1 MTRKFLSFRRWERQ
15 SQSHTD
21 SATGASALVR
31 LAALPSEEV
40 PASFGVSL
48 DGLGAD
54 GVATRRARFGANV
67 LPRCPKRPWYSAL
80 AANLFH
86 LLALLL
92 WAAAAL
98 SWALGTPEV
107 AVAIVAVIAIN
118 GLFSFWQEYE
128 AEQAAEALQKLLP
141 HQVSVRRAGR
151 EQTIPAADVVPGD
164 ILILT
169 EGESVPADA
178 RVIAAQGLRL
188 DASSLTGE
196 SRPTPRFAHAV
207 STDGTAPATVANL
220 VFAGTSVAGGRGEAV
235 VFATGGLTEF
245 GRIARLAQAVP
256 DRPSPLEREVTHVT
270 RIITLLAIGMGI
282 VFYVIGTMVVGLA
295 PLTGLL
301 FAVGIIVANV
311 PEGLLPTLTLALA
324 IAVRQMA
331 ARNALVKRL
340 SAVEALGATTTI
352 VTDKTGTLT
361 ENEMTVREVW
371 AGGCVY
377 RIGGGGYEPVGTVET
392 IGGEGPHFGGLKELL
407 RTAALCCDAQL
418 VAPERGGGRWSAL
431 GDPTE
436 AAILAAGAK
445 IGIDRDAL
453 SAWPRLAE
461 LPFDAVRKRMTTIQE
476 IGGEAVACV
485 KGAWSELLPRCT
497 TISWNGSPAPLDE
510 QLTRAT
516 RDSHDQLT
524 GRGMRVLAVAA
535 RRLDPQMH
543 HNPHWRAEEVETG
556 LVLLG
561 LIAMEDP
568 PRAEVPAAIAGCR
581 QAGIKVVMV
590 TGDDGH
596 TAAAIGREIGL
607 LTTDCT
613 IVTGAELEGMSEVA
627 LDTALDRPDVVFA
640 RAVPDHKLRLVRAL
654 QRRGEVVAVTGDGV
668 NDAPALKQADIGV
681 AMGATGT
688 DVARETADIVLADDN
703 FAAIVSAIELGRG
716 VYDNVR
722 KFLTYIL
729 THNVPEAAAFVAFV
743 LFRIPL
749 PLTVMQV
756 LAIDLGTDILPAL
769 ALGMEP
775 PEPGIMRRPPRAR
788 SERLLNRA
796 TMMRVYLWLGLLESA
811 LVIGGYLFTMWLGGW
826 RPGQPMPAG
835 GPTYLAATTMT
846 LAGIVACQVGNV
858 LSCRSSTQ
866 PIWRLG
872 LTTNPMVL
880 AGITLELG
888 LLMMLIYVHSLAK
901 VFGLAPL
908 EPRQWILLA
917 AFGPLLIALE
927 STRKVVSGSGS
938 AGAEKRCAD
947 G

>member
-1 MTRKFLSFRRWERQ
+1 MIKRFFNFRHRVRQ
-15 SQSHTD
+15 SLPNLD
-21 SATGASALVR
+21 GATAAAALFR
-31 LAALPSEEV
+31 LAALPADEVAASLGTSTNGLRAEE
-40 PASFGVSL
+40 A
-48 DGLGAD
+48 
-54 GVATRRARFGANV
+54 ATRRLRFGANL
-67 LPRCPKRPWYSAL
+67 LPRIPKRPWYFEL

-98 SWALGTPEV
+98 SWMLGTPQV
-107 AVAIVAVIAIN
+107 AIAIVAVIAIN

-128 AEQAAEALQKLLP
+128 AERAAEALQQLLP
-141 HQVSVRRAGR
+141 HQVTVRRAGR

-164 ILILT
+164 LLILT

-178 RVIAAQGLRL
+178 RVILSQELRI
-188 DASSLTGE
+188 DASCLTGE
-196 SRPTPRFAHAV
+196 SRPAPRLDRAV
-207 STDGTAPATVANL
+207 SAEGSTPAMVANL
-220 VFAGTSVAGGRGEAV
+220 VFAGTSVVRGRGEAV
-235 VFATGGLTEF
+235 VFATGATTEF
-245 GRIARLAQAVP
+245 GRIARLAQALP
-256 DRPSPLEREVTHVT
+256 ERPSPLEREVSLVT
-270 RIITLLAIGMGI
+270 RIITLLAVGMGI
-282 VFYVIGTMVVGLA
+282 IFFMIGTWVGGLA

-301 FAVGIIVANV
+301 FAIGMIVANV

-331 ARNALVKRL
+331 AYKALVKRL

-371 AGGCVY
+371 AGGIGY
-377 RIGGGGYEPVGTVET
+377 RIDGTGYEPAGDVEA
-392 IGGEGPHFGGLKELL
+392 IDGDDPPDLAGVKELL

-418 VAPERGGGRWSAL
+418 IAPAQAGGRWSAM

-436 AAILAAGAK
+436 AAILAAATK
-445 IGIDRDAL
+445 IGIDRNAL
-453 SAWPRLAE
+453 EAWPRLAE
-461 LPFDAVRKRMTTIQE
+461 LPFDSVRKRMTTIQE
-476 IGGEAVACV
+476 IDGEAVACV
-485 KGAWSELLPRCT
+485 KGALSELLPRCAE
-497 TISWNGSPAPLDE
+497 INWRGLAHPFDDR
-510 QLTRAT
+510 LTRAT

-535 RRLDPQMH
+535 RRLDPH
-543 HNPHWRAEEVETG
+543 LRRDHDWHAEEVETG
-556 LVLLG
+556 LTLLG

-568 PRAEVPAAIAGCR
+568 PRPEVPGAIAACR
-581 QAGIKVVMV
+581 QAGIRVVMV
-590 TGDDGH
+590 TGDDGR

-607 LTTDCT
+607 VTGDCT
-613 IVTGAELEGMSEVA
+613 IVTGADLEVMSEVA
-627 LDTALDRPDVVFA
+627 LDAALDRPEVVFA
-640 RAVPDHKLRLVRAL
+640 RVVPDHKLRLVRAL
-654 QRRGEVVAVTGDGV
+654 QRRQEVVAVTGDGV

-681 AMGATGT
+681 AMGATGS
-688 DVARETADIVLADDN
+688 DVARETADIVLTDDN
-703 FAAIVSAIELGRG
+703 FAAIVGAIELGRA

-743 LFRIPL
+743 LFKIPL

-769 ALGMEP
+769 ALAMEP
-775 PEPGIMRRPPRAR
+775 PEPGIMRRPPRKR

-796 TMMRVYLWLGLLESA
+796 TILRVYLWLGLLESG
-811 LVIGGYLFTMWLGGW
+811 LVLGGYLFAMWCGGW

-835 GPTYLAATTMT
+835 GPVYLAATTMT
-846 LAGIVACQVGNV
+846 LAGIVACQAGNV

-880 AGITLELG
+880 AGIALELV
-888 LLMMLIYVHSLAK
+888 LLAALIYVGPLARI
-901 VFGLAPL
+901 FSL
-908 EPRQWILLA
+908 EPLQARQWMVLA
-917 AFGPLLIALE
+917 TFGPLMIAFE
-927 STRKVVSGSGS
+927 GTRKALARRIGRPRTGP
-938 AGAEKRCAD
+938 
-947 G
+947 